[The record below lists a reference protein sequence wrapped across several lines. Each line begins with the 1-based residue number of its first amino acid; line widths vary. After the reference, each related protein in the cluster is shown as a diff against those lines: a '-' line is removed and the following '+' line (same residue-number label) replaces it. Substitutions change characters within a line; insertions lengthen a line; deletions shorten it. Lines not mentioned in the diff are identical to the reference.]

1 MAGHQSAAIWVLALR
16 RPDRAGRHAHLS
28 RAGFGG
34 LGGSGRSPVGKDGR
48 MGVIRFTAQ
57 LQPRGPAA
65 AVVLDDGQVAAVG
78 EGAKRFPVVAT
89 VNGYTWRTSVAR
101 MGGEFLLGLNR
112 EVRQGAGVEAG
123 EEVEVTVELDVAPRE
138 VEVPDALAA
147 ALAADPQ
154 AKASFERMA
163 FTHRKE
169 YARWVAEAKQEQT
182 RQRRVQQALEM
193 IRAGK
198 TRS

>member
-1 MAGHQSAAIWVLALR
+1 MGAIKFRAL
-16 RPDRAGRHAHLS
+16 
-28 RAGFGG
+28 
-34 LGGSGRSPVGKDGR
+34 
-48 MGVIRFTAQ
+48 

-65 AVVLDDGQVAAVG
+65 AVILDDAQVAAVG

-101 MGGEFLLGLNR
+101 MGGEFLLGLNK

-123 EEVEVTVELDVAPRE
+123 DEVEVAVELDTAPRE
-138 VEVPDALAA
+138 VEVPEALAA

-154 AKASFERMA
+154 AEASFEQMA
-163 FTHRKE
+163 FSHRKE
-169 YARWVAEAKQEQT
+169 YARWIAEAKQEET
-182 RQRRVQQALEM
+182 RQRRVEQALEM

>member
-1 MAGHQSAAIWVLALR
+1 MGAIQFKAL
-16 RPDRAGRHAHLS
+16 
-28 RAGFGG
+28 
-34 LGGSGRSPVGKDGR
+34 
-48 MGVIRFTAQ
+48 

-78 EGAKRFPVVAT
+78 EGARRFPVVAT

-101 MGGEFLLGLNR
+101 MGGEFLLGLPR

-123 EEVEVTVELDVAPRE
+123 EEVDVTIQLDTAPRE
-138 VEVPDALAA
+138 VEVPEALAA

-154 AKASFERMA
+154 AKASFEHMA

-169 YARWVAEAKQEQT
+169 YARWIAEAKQQET
-182 RQRRVQQALEM
+182 RQRRVKRALEM